1 MGRSVVVVPEKLS
14 AKLRRIREALQLSQY
29 QLPKELGVPDLAR
42 SNIAGWE
49 LGTKVPP
56 MYIILRYARLANVC
70 AEVLMDDEID
80 LPEKIPAKKTYHP
93 H

>member
-1 MGRSVVVVPEKLS
+1 MGRSVVIVPQNLS
-14 AKLRRIREALQLSQY
+14 AKLRRIRESLQLSQT
-29 QLPKELGVPDLAR
+29 QLPNELGAPDLLQ
-42 SNIAGWE
+42 SYIAGWE